1 MDKDTAMTTHKQG
14 SGAWDGEQM
23 PRLHTAIPGP
33 KSVASVDVLARGECP
48 AITARRARRAAESG
62 VGQDPI
68 VWARALGSN
77 VEDVDG
83 NVFVDM
89 TSAFAVAG
97 IGHTHPKVVEAA
109 SRQLGR
115 LIHAMG
121 DVYPSD
127 AKVEFL
133 ERLSRVA
140 PGGLSQCIL
149 GLSGGS
155 AIEAALKT
163 AAVHTG
169 KAGVLAFWGGYH
181 GLGHGAL
188 GVTAYRSNFR
198 EPFLAQLSSQVH
210 HVPFPDTYR
219 PPFGLPLTSTPAQIR
234 HSCVRHIEQVLDG
247 PASGGEG
254 IGAILIEPIQGRGG
268 EVEPPPGFLGD
279 LRRICDERGMVL
291 IFDEIY
297 TGFGRTGQM
306 FACEHE
312 QVWPNVLC
320 VGKALGGGVALSAA
334 IGTPQV
340 MGSWGS
346 SSGEAVH
353 TSTFLGNPLSCAM
366 ASAVLDELEAQ
377 RWPQRVA
384 EIGEVWRARL
394 DALQEEFPGLIGCI
408 RGKGLML
415 GIDFIEDVATR
426 RPHPSAAIE
435 LMDRCR
441 QRGYLVL
448 PSGVHGN
455 ILALSPPFVMTS
467 AQRDGFFDVLKQEL
481 VDMTG

>member
-1 MDKDTAMTTHKQG
+1 MGMNDETLVPMTG
-14 SGAWDGEQM
+14 VEM
-23 PRLHTAIPGP
+23 PRLRTEIPGP
-33 KSVASVDVLARGECP
+33 ASVASVDVLARGECP

-68 VWARALGSN
+68 VWARAKGAN

-97 IGHTHPKVVEAA
+97 LGHGHPRVVAA
-109 SRQLGR
+109 AKAQVER

-127 AKVEFL
+127 AKVAFL
-133 ERLSRVA
+133 EKLADVA

-169 KAGVLAFWGGYH
+169 KPGVLAFWGAYH
-181 GLGHGAL
+181 GLGYGAL

-198 EPFLAQLSSQVH
+198 APFLSQLSGHVH
-210 HVPFPDTYR
+210 HVPFPDMYR
-219 PPFGLPLTSTPAQIR
+219 PPFGLPFDHTPEHIR
-234 HSCVRHIEQVLDG
+234 TSCVRHIEALLDG

-279 LRRICDERGMVL
+279 LRRICDERGLVL

-297 TGFGRTGQM
+297 TGFGRTGKM

-312 QVWPNVLC
+312 GVMPDVLC
-320 VGKALGGGVALSAA
+320 VGKALGGGVAISAA
-334 IGTPQV
+334 IGTPEV

-366 ASAVLDELEAQ
+366 ASAVLDELVEHD
-377 RWPQRVA
+377 WPERVA
-384 EIGEVWRARL
+384 QLGEVCRERL
-394 DALQEEFPGLIGCI
+394 EALQEEFPELIGCI
-408 RGKGLML
+408 RGRGLML
-415 GIDFIEDVATR
+415 GLDLVEDLETR
-426 RPHPSAAIE
+426 RPHPTAAIT

-455 ILALSPPFVMTS
+455 ILALSPPFVITS
-467 AQRDGFFDVLKQEL
+467 AQIDGFFEVLREEL
-481 VDMTG
+481 ARIV